1 MTEKEFEKYYNL
13 YSQELFGIAYSY
25 TRSRSD
31 SEDIIQNVFV
41 KMIVSKKNFKSDK
54 DLKYWLIR
62 LTMNES
68 IDLLRSKKKE
78 NQLNESDIVY
88 TLKDNNTSEF
98 PDLLYYISKLDD
110 KYRRVI
116 ILHYY
121 NNYNNKEIAEL
132 LGINENNVRKLL
144 ERGRNLL
151 KERIG
156 DE

>member
-78 NQLNESDIVY
+78 NQLNESNIVY

-121 NNYNNKEIAEL
+121 NNYNICRYYKSPLRLFVVFNKI
-132 LGINENNVRKLL
+132 INNVDNFFNKGLVT
-144 ERGRNLL
+144 
-151 KERIG
+151 
-156 DE
+156 